1 MTEPPVVVIYAH
13 PTPRRSR
20 VNRPL
25 AKALD
30 GLPQVQVRDLYGSY
44 VDYDIDVV
52 AEQRALSTAELI
64 VLQYPVR
71 WYSVPALL
79 KLWLDE
85 VLESGWAY
93 GPGGTALRGKSMLVM
108 ASTGGHADSYTTDG
122 NHGHTIDEF
131 LLPLEQTAQLC
142 GMDWLPP
149 VVLHDA
155 DNVDAD
161 GLAAHIEAAIRR
173 LHAPADAAS
182 HATEASGG
190 RA

>member
-1 MTEPPVVVIYAH
+1 MTEPSIVVIYAH

-20 VNRPL
+20 ANRPL
-25 AKALD
+25 AEALD
-30 GLPQVQVRDLYGSY
+30 GLPQVQVRDLYGRY

-52 AEQRALSTAELI
+52 DEQRALSTAEMI

-71 WYSVPALL
+71 WYNVPALL

-93 GPGGTALRGKSMLVM
+93 GPGGTALRGKSLLVM
-108 ASTGGHADSYTTDG
+108 ASTGGHADSYTPEG

-142 GMDWLPP
+142 GMTWLPP

-155 DNVDAD
+155 DNVDTAR
-161 GLAAHIEAAIRR
+161 LAEHIEHAVRR
-173 LHAPADAAS
+173 LHAPAAAS
-182 HATEASGG
+182 RGEV
-190 RA
+190 RP